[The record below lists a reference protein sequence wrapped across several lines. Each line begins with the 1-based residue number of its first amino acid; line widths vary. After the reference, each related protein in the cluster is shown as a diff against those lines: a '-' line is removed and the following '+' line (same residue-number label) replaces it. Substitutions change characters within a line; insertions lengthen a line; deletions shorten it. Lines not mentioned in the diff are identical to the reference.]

1 MKKIVIGL
9 SMVLVAGSIGAGNV
23 NAIVDFPNT
32 TSFSSIGK
40 HKLIPGEN
48 LAWTKIDSNKI
59 ALIDLENGE
68 KLETIAPTPYNS
80 DIDFAVSDDQKMV
93 TIVDDSEIKIYDEFA
108 ELVQKID
115 SIDYKEENLSDFYDL
130 EFLPKSHTLIGL
142 AKNKGDGKLFGY
154 DLDNKS
160 VKFSRGTSHF
170 GEILI
175 SQDKIA
181 VINSNDAYFYGYDG
195 SYKTV
200 VHPESG
206 EIEAF
211 DFSRDGL
218 LVLGES
224 GSRQL
229 KVYDGKQNFK
239 QLHIPKSFLTD
250 NTDSDQE
257 FNDIDIDESGQFIA
271 ATMYYGY
278 PNKFLLFD
286 RSGKRVFT
294 TLDESYTVSR
304 YSTVKLTKGA
314 EKILLKMDSGE
325 TGVFDGRNVV
335 KRPVAINILKEHQEV
350 TMGTSEALS
359 IEITQADGK
368 KVKVKDG
375 VKWAIN
381 APTKAYLKSN
391 QLVGKSVGTYTLKAT
406 YEGFTTSVTGKVVAP
421 PKLSSLKDVPWLQRH
436 RQSILTNKAFEGT
449 VAPESSY
456 KKISGV
462 AGKMYI
468 PKTNEMWNGKWSGN
482 TLYARS
488 ASYDGNGA
496 DQIDLVVLLPAL
508 EKRTLTKTEIKTAF
522 GKATKTYNYQKP
534 FTYYLDKSK
543 KNFAKY
549 TISNASVY
557 HVNGQYLYIAFD
569 KNDYARIFALSSLN

>member
-9 SMVLVAGSIGAGNV
+9 SMVLMVSSIDAGNV
-23 NAIVDFPNT
+23 SAIVDFPNT
-32 TSFSSIGK
+32 TSFQSNGQ
-40 HKLIPGEN
+40 HKLIPGES

-68 KLETIAPTPYNS
+68 KLETISPTPYDSN
-80 DIDFAVSDDQKMV
+80 IDFAISDDQKMV
-93 TIVDDSEIKIYDEFA
+93 AIVDDSEIKIYNEFA
-108 ELVQKID
+108 EMVQKID

-142 AKNKGDGKLFGY
+142 ANGEGDGKLFGY
-154 DLDNKS
+154 DIDNES

-175 SQDKIA
+175 SDDKIA
-181 VINSNDAYFYGYDG
+181 VINSRDAYFYGHDG

-200 VHPESG
+200 IHPESG

-224 GSRQL
+224 ESRQL
-229 KVYDGKQNFK
+229 KVYDGKQDFK
-239 QLHIPKSFLTD
+239 KLHIPNSFLTN
-250 NTDSDQE
+250 NTDDAQE
-257 FNDIDIDESGQFIA
+257 FSDIDIDESGQFIA

-294 TLDESYTVSR
+294 TLDGSSSVSR

-350 TMGTSEALS
+350 TMGTSETLS

-368 KVKVKDG
+368 KIKVKDG
-375 VKWAIN
+375 VKWATN
-381 APTKAYLKSN
+381 SPTKAYLKAN

-421 PKLSSLKDVPWLQRH
+421 PKLSSLKDIPWLQRH
-436 RQSILTNKAFEGT
+436 RQGILTNKAFEGM
-449 VAPESSY
+449 VASESSY
-456 KKISGV
+456 KKISG
-462 AGKMYI
+462 AIGKMYI
-468 PKTNEMWNGKWSGN
+468 PKTDEIWNGKWSGN
-482 TLYARS
+482 TLYARF
-488 ASYDGNGA
+488 ASYDGNGT
-496 DQIDLVVLLPAL
+496 DQIDLVVLVPAL
-508 EKRTLTKTEIKTAF
+508 EKRTLTKTEIKAAF

-569 KNDYARIFALSSLN
+569 KNDYARLLALSSLN